1 MKFCVAAICALTL
14 WGGAAAAM
22 EAQAGVKSAPGF
34 LIFPSWHEVMDIIEQ
49 GREKDKD
56 GVSAPKPAE
65 AAFHPYIGLAD
76 LSPDAYLVPGNRL
89 DVSGGLS
96 YYSPRTGKVGSVG
109 MIFAVKDRVSNRLTG
124 YTFEPSNLTT
134 YISLSINY

>member
-1 MKFCVAAICALTL
+1 MML

-22 EAQAGVKSAPGF
+22 DERTGLNTAPGF
-34 LIFPSWHEVMDIIEQ
+34 LIFPSWHELMDIIDQ

-56 GVSAPKPAE
+56 GVSAPRL
-65 AAFHPYIGLAD
+65 AAGTFHPYIGLAD
-76 LSPDAYLVPGNRL
+76 VSPEAYLVPGNRL

-96 YYSPRTGKVGSVG
+96 YYSPRTGKIGSVG
-109 MIFAVKDRVSNRLTG
+109 MIFAVKDRISNRLTG

-134 YISLSINY
+134 FISLSINY